1 MKRNLKKAL
10 EHKGEG
16 ARIRSRVTWHEDGE
30 NSSRYFFN
38 LEKRN
43 AKEKAWEN
51 ILDDDGKIVNGLQNV
66 LQTQVKFYSKLY
78 TSEKIQSDRLFLDSV
93 DAELNQDE
101 RKDLD
106 GYITLEELGKSL
118 KLMKNNKSP
127 GPDGLITEFYKFYWK
142 DIGQDLLEV
151 FQYSFN
157 EKNLPQSQYL
167 AVIRLLFKKGQRE
180 DLKNWRPISLL
191 NVDVKILT
199 KLLAERL
206 IRVLPSIIHR
216 DQKGCVKG
224 RYIGENITLIRDL
237 VECCEERETII
248 LIDQQKAFDRVEFSW
263 LFQVLDKLKF
273 GKNYISWLKILYKD
287 MKSCILTNGYT
298 SRTFPVT
305 RGIRQGDS
313 LSALLYIL
321 QLEPL
326 SAYLR
331 KTNRIHGIDI
341 QGFDSVYEVKNKHYV
356 DDTIICLKDIN
367 MTDECLKIIEEFGKV
382 SGSRLN
388 REKTV
393 GLVMNDRVIYD
404 NDVLSEVK
412 FSLEPVKVLGVPIGK
427 KQDTQLWN
435 DVINNIHKKL
445 VLWQQR
451 NLSLVGK
458 VLIIKSLGMSKL
470 LFLTNFIVMQEKIIK
485 RIEKMFFDFIWEG
498 KRNRVKKEICFLPRK
513 MGGIGMVDIRTSLKT
528 QKIMWVKRILEA
540 EEGDQWSAI
549 PLRNFKSLDKA
560 YKTDFFLLR
569 ISNAKHAMKPHKIT
583 GFYLNCIET
592 FQELCNIGKTVTD
605 NDIIWCNKHILF
617 DGKPLDFCH
626 WAKSSILYIK
636 DIVYDGRINEQLI
649 FDSLLYK
656 ASFYFDLYKLK
667 VSFPPASIKQVRHMI
682 KARNYDSYPDKRKCI
697 LEMIII
703 ILSKSM

>member
-1 MKRNLKKAL
+1 
-10 EHKGEG
+10 
-16 ARIRSRVTWHEDGE
+16 
-30 NSSRYFFN
+30 
-38 LEKRN
+38 
-43 AKEKAWEN
+43 
-51 ILDDDGKIVNGLQNV
+51 
-66 LQTQVKFYSKLY
+66 
-78 TSEKIQSDRLFLDSV
+78 
-93 DAELNQDE
+93 
-101 RKDLD
+101 
-106 GYITLEELGKSL
+106 
-118 KLMKNNKSP
+118 
-127 GPDGLITEFYKFYWK
+127 
-142 DIGQDLLEV
+142 
-151 FQYSFN
+151 
-157 EKNLPQSQYL
+157 
-167 AVIRLLFKKGQRE
+167 
-180 DLKNWRPISLL
+180 
-191 NVDVKILT
+191 
-199 KLLAERL
+199 
-206 IRVLPSIIHR
+206 
-216 DQKGCVKG
+216 
-224 RYIGENITLIRDL
+224 
-237 VECCEERETII
+237 
-248 LIDQQKAFDRVEFSW
+248 
-263 LFQVLDKLKF
+263 
-273 GKNYISWLKILYKD
+273 

-513 MGGIGMVDIRTSLKT
+513 MGGIRMVDIRTSLKT

-569 ISNAKHAMKPHKIT
+569 VSNAKHAMKLHKIT
-583 GFYLNCIET
+583 GFYLHCIET
-592 FQELCNIGKTVTD
+592 FQELCNIDNTVTD

-626 WAKSSILYIK
+626 WAKSGVLYIK
-636 DIVYDGRINEQLI
+636 DIVYDGRINEQQI

-667 VSFPPASIKQVRHMI
+667 VSFPPASIKQVKHMI
-682 KARNYDSYPDKRKCI
+682 NARNYDSYPDKKKYI
-697 LEMIII
+697 LEMIIKSSPKEVSFQKLVSKDVYSI
-703 ILSKSM
+703 LLGDKISNLEIKSKKYWQDKLQNQHIDFNLWYKCNFLNVLIPRKCADFNWKFFYGKVNVGTRLARMNISNGVCSLCKSSQENLDHLLFECKAVQGIWENIFAVLMGGFNLKIDKSVVVAGCLEDSSESLVKNMILSISRWIVWKRRNIWIFENKYINNDETLKWLHKEIHMHCNVLFKCKKLKNDKKILDALGKILRK

>member
-1 MKRNLKKAL
+1 MNCPSLATCYVNGLKDRKKRKAFFTKFRASNYDIIFLQETHCHHRREQKLWSLEWDGQSIWSLGSNHSKGVCVLFNRNYTYDFCDVVIDVNGRFIIFDLVVENTKYRFLNIYAPNLPNERISFFNMLHKYFVSDYENILGGDFNCTLNPSIDRLNCTGSSDVGNRELVDIMHKFDLEDVCRRRNPDKKMFSWNRGTKASRIDLWLISKSLDNQVDKCNYKLCPLSDHNPVELKFRTTETAYGKGIWKLSLETLTSDLFQKSFKSFWKYWQGRKKDYSDIGRWWDMGKKKIKELSVSIAKILSKKRNELIKELESKIEHAQKSSDQNGKFEVIQEMKRNLKKAL

-331 KTNRIHGIDI
+331 KTNRIHGIEVSI
-341 QGFDSVYEVKNKHYV
+341 QYMK
-356 DDTIICLKDIN
+356 
-367 MTDECLKIIEEFGKV
+367 LKINTM
-382 SGSRLN
+382 LM
-388 REKTV
+388 T
-393 GLVMNDRVIYD
+393 L
-404 NDVLSEVK
+404 
-412 FSLEPVKVLGVPIGK
+412 
-427 KQDTQLWN
+427 
-435 DVINNIHKKL
+435 
-445 VLWQQR
+445 
-451 NLSLVGK
+451 
-458 VLIIKSLGMSKL
+458 
-470 LFLTNFIVMQEKIIK
+470 
-485 RIEKMFFDFIWEG
+485 
-498 KRNRVKKEICFLPRK
+498 
-513 MGGIGMVDIRTSLKT
+513 
-528 QKIMWVKRILEA
+528 
-540 EEGDQWSAI
+540 
-549 PLRNFKSLDKA
+549 
-560 YKTDFFLLR
+560 
-569 ISNAKHAMKPHKIT
+569 
-583 GFYLNCIET
+583 
-592 FQELCNIGKTVTD
+592 
-605 NDIIWCNKHILF
+605 
-617 DGKPLDFCH
+617 
-626 WAKSSILYIK
+626 
-636 DIVYDGRINEQLI
+636 
-649 FDSLLYK
+649 
-656 ASFYFDLYKLK
+656 
-667 VSFPPASIKQVRHMI
+667 
-682 KARNYDSYPDKRKCI
+682 
-697 LEMIII
+697 
-703 ILSKSM
+703 